1 MPHIWRCHLWN
12 RVTFFCF
19 PYYYLFINYLF
30 LTSGPF
36 AHALSVL
43 APDSIR
49 CGFILK
55 QIWKHNT
62 GTCWRVVKWDDCIC
76 LMMTPHQPVI
86 LWYWLFHSL
95 TQAGDPRFRVFV
107 CSQTLWIGAL
117 LLPKTLSWVRSATGS
132 GRERGAVSVTTRM
145 PGVFGLDSVWSPAL
159 WKAVWL
165 IRLWVVIQQSDSPRW
180 AALSCNPRGVK
191 DISAIWCLNNVSH
204 VIGLKRLNGLTS
216 WLLVKWLTCDK
227 ITETAQ
233 CEGKHNTRTTCSVC
247 GRSSERN
254 TPGQLVEEASSA
266 LRATESHIWSPMGVS
281 PRGAWTPYWSSA

>member
-1 MPHIWRCHLWN
+1 MFN
-12 RVTFFCF
+12 DDTA
-19 PYYYLFINYLF
+19 
-30 LTSGPF
+30 S
-36 AHALSVL
+36 AS
-43 APDSIR
+43 
-49 CGFILK
+49 
-55 QIWKHNT
+55 NT
-62 GTCWRVVKWDDCIC
+62 
-76 LMMTPHQPVI
+76 VI
-86 LWYWLFHSL
+86 LVIPHPHSGRRS
-95 TQAGDPRFRVFV
+95 TVHVRVFV

-132 GRERGAVSVTTRM
+132 GRERGAVSVTTLM

>member
-1 MPHIWRCHLWN
+1 MKTQHGEL
-12 RVTFFCF
+12 
-19 PYYYLFINYLF
+19 
-30 LTSGPF
+30 
-36 AHALSVL
+36 L
-43 APDSIR
+43 ACCKMRWLHMFNDDTASAS
-49 CGFILK
+49 
-55 QIWKHNT
+55 NT
-62 GTCWRVVKWDDCIC
+62 
-76 LMMTPHQPVI
+76 VI
-86 LWYWLFHSL
+86 LVIPHPHSGRRS
-95 TQAGDPRFRVFV
+95 TVHIRVFV

-117 LLPKTLSWVRSATGS
+117 LLKHSAGL
-132 GRERGAVSVTTRM
+132 GAQGEVV
-145 PGVFGLDSVWSPAL
+145 PGVFGLNSVWSPAL

-233 CEGKHNTRTTCSVC
+233 CEGKHNTCTTCSVC

-254 TPGQLVEEASSA
+254 TPGQFVEEASSA

-281 PRGAWTPYWSSA
+281 PRGAWTPMDPLPNQPGCENRCGSHSATVSGEPTSHVSGICDCILNIKYCALAAVIMCIS